1 MAYQSLLSREY
12 EPLIDSDLSPP
23 DSPSRHPPYALLS
36 SPMETQAEDRGSDVD
51 NKGPPSA
58 GDHLES
64 MLQSMISAGAR
75 YEMVEDDDYELP
87 DNDMEFAPVRSPTNS
102 VGVNEASFQP
112 QQESHDSIQMPKP
125 LPRPIPVRTVSREGT
140 MRHPTPDLQSLRGA
154 YVGNVERLERSAERL
169 SMSSDIGEQ
178 LRKIRVEQK
187 RSESRKSSLA
197 HTESGAQ
204 MPAASRKFSTS
215 SNVSNSILGI
225 NSVARSGG
233 FSPSAYVTSPINSLR
248 SPSWT
253 HHSIRD
259 RSSSHED
266 RLMTQISEPE
276 REGRPLDSPISVRSI
291 PVIKPPKPPPHGLQL
306 VEDESVSA
314 ADSQSQAPSD
324 EPPLPNPQDHHDE
337 PAEYPDR
344 PPTTASTDTHRQATN
359 LFADFDG
366 VHITPRRDFSQE
378 SQSSLQQQVPLAQPL
393 LANNAQP
400 HSDPPAG
407 ENMVY
412 YPAPVPMMLNLPQKL
427 SRLPPTNQREKRR
440 TQMLETLNP
449 NAKKPAAWLPDVLEV
464 DDGEPA
470 INTTSKTHKI
480 DSRQS
485 MANLPPQLRA
495 SMFFE
500 HQSLHQDVKVK
511 GGSAVATLD
520 SILDASA
527 FAPVSAFTDHPI
539 VGHVGSEVYGKPPDT
554 AESPGTQAAHRKSRN
569 SLNLLKK
576 RHSSS
581 TLLRF
586 DRNSHYSALS
596 LGKRRDSSAPQLAP
610 NDVDTSTA
618 AVEQYDSK
626 WPGSPREDAESSGHS
641 DEDNEFLDAEEDFDE
656 NDREG
661 LADDGEDVDA
671 YSGPPTTLLA
681 ELQLRKQQQKQRN
694 RSAATAFP
702 QGMHSTLLQLDAVAQ
717 IEKQSRKYKHIKL
730 AWEDPNTQH
739 PGRENEDDEDI
750 PLGVLYPREHMVNR
764 VLGQLDEERPLGL
777 IAKRALEDNE
787 PLSHRRARLRGV
799 LPPQRPG
806 PYHQVSSHSFN
817 APGLHDPLG
826 NKEGAGVDEGETL
839 GQRSRRLKE
848 LSEVA
853 RPISADFASEVLSQ
867 FGGLEA
873 PHLKEESKTPDPE
886 ETLGQRRKRLQ
897 AERQAQPRQ
906 ASGDN
911 CKEINDSNTAHQ
923 PVKHR
928 RSLADILQAHPIK
941 PDRTL
946 SQETVP
952 QVNKRGS
959 LGETNGLLQQ
969 HELMTAQSRQR
980 LDNEA
985 GVGIHNNFTSDPS
998 AKLGTSVFNR
1008 RASLSNLLVT
1018 SLMPTPNTTYSTDY
1032 NAMHE
1037 GIHHNMRRSGVP
1049 ATYPKG
1055 PSGMKC
1061 YQGKIPNA
1069 STIILPMAQSDVPL
1083 DTKHRNMI
1091 DRWRQS
1097 VQF

>member
-1 MAYQSLLSREY
+1 MAYQSLLSREH
-12 EPLIDSDLSPP
+12 EALSDSDLSPP
-23 DSPSRHPPYALLS
+23 DSPSHHPPYALLS
-36 SPMETQAEDRGSDVD
+36 SPMETQAENRGSDAD
-51 NKGPPSA
+51 NSGRPSA

-75 YEMVEDDDYELP
+75 YEMVEDDDYEIP
-87 DNDMEFAPVRSPTNS
+87 ENDMEFPQVRSPTNS
-102 VGVNEASFQP
+102 IGANDATFQP
-112 QQESHDSIQMPKP
+112 PEDPHESIQMPKP
-125 LPRPIPVRTVSREGT
+125 LPRPIPIRTVSREGT
-140 MRHPTPDLQSLRGA
+140 MRHPTPDLQSLQGA

-197 HTESGAQ
+197 RTEGGAQ
-204 MPAASRKFSTS
+204 MPTASRKFSTS

-233 FSPSAYVTSPINSLR
+233 FSPSAYVTSPIGSLR

-259 RSSSHED
+259 RSISHED
-266 RLMTQISEPE
+266 RLMTQVSEPE
-276 REGRPLDSPISVRSI
+276 REGRPLDAPISVRSI
-291 PVIKPPKPPPHGLQL
+291 PVIKPPKPPPHGLQ
-306 VEDESVSA
+306 VMEDEAVSPA
-314 ADSQSQAPSD
+314 NNQNQAPSHG
-324 EPPLPNPQDHHDE
+324 PPLSNPQDHHDE
-337 PAEYPDR
+337 PVEYPDR

-366 VHITPRRDFSQE
+366 VHITPRRDFSHE
-378 SQSSLQQQVPLAQPL
+378 SQSSLQRQLPLVQPL
-393 LANNAQP
+393 LANNSQLY
-400 HSDPPAG
+400 SEPPAG
-407 ENMVY
+407 ENIVY
-412 YPAPVPMMLNLPQKL
+412 YPAPVPMMINLPQKL
-427 SRLPPTNQREKRR
+427 SRLPPTNQRNQRR

-449 NAKKPAAWLPDVLEV
+449 KAKKPAAGLPNVLEV

-470 INTTSKTHKI
+470 TNTTSKAHKM

-500 HQSLHQDVKVK
+500 HQSLHQDVEVK

-539 VGHVGSEVYGKPPDT
+539 VGHVGSEVYGKPLD
-554 AESPGTQAAHRKSRN
+554 AVESPGMQAADRKSRN

-581 TLLRF
+581 TLLKF
-586 DRNSHYSALS
+586 YRNSHYSALS
-596 LGKRRDSSAPQLAP
+596 LGKRRDSSAPQLTP
-610 NDVDTSTA
+610 NDMDTSTA
-618 AVEQYDSK
+618 AVEQHDSK
-626 WPGSPREDAESSGHS
+626 WLGSPREDAGSGGHS
-641 DEDNEFLDAEEDFDE
+641 DEDNEFLDAREDFDE
-656 NDREG
+656 NDQEG
-661 LADDGEDVDA
+661 HVDEDENVNP
-671 YSGPPTTLLA
+671 YNGPPTTLLA

-717 IEKQSRKYKHIKL
+717 IEKQSRKHKHIKL
-730 AWEDPNTQH
+730 AWEDPNIQH

-750 PLGVLYPREHMVNR
+750 PLGMLYPRGHMVNR
-764 VLGQLDEERPLGL
+764 ISGQLDEDRPLGL
-777 IAKRALEDNE
+777 IAKRTLEDNE
-787 PLSHRRARLRGV
+787 PLSHRRARLKGA
-799 LPPQRPG
+799 PPPRRPG
-806 PYHQVSSHSFN
+806 PYQQVSSHSLN
-817 APGLHDPLG
+817 APGLHGSLG
-826 NKEGAGVDEGETL
+826 NKEGAGNDEVETL
-839 GQRSRRLKE
+839 GQRSRRLKQP
-848 LSEVA
+848 SEVA
-853 RPISADFASEVLSQ
+853 RPISAEFASEVLSQ

-873 PHLKEESKTPDPE
+873 PNPKEESQTPDPE

-906 ASGDN
+906 VSGDSCN
-911 CKEINDSNTAHQ
+911 ENNDSNTAHL
-923 PVKHR
+923 PYKHR

-952 QVNKRGS
+952 QVKKRGS
-959 LGETNGLLQQ
+959 LGGTDGLLQQ
-969 HELMTAQSRQR
+969 YELMTAQSRQR
-980 LDNEA
+980 LDDEA
-985 GVGIHNNFTSDPS
+985 KVGVLNSFTSDPS
-998 AKLGTSVFNR
+998 AKPRTSVFNR
-1008 RASLSNLLVT
+1008 RTSSSNLLVAPGI
-1018 SLMPTPNTTYSTDY
+1018 PTPNSIYSPDY
-1032 NAMHE
+1032 RAVHE
-1037 GIHHNMRRSGVP
+1037 GIHHNMHQSAVP

-1055 PSGMKC
+1055 PTGVNSYRGM
-1061 YQGKIPNA
+1061 IPNA
-1069 STIILPMAQSDVPL
+1069 STMTLPMAQSNAPL
-1083 DTKHRNMI
+1083 DTKNRNII

-1097 VQF
+1097 VQY